1 MNVIKSING
10 FTPPIEPLSF
20 VITKS
25 DLYSD
30 STGRSA
36 ETGVLLQYPIRFG
49 VYSLALEYQGN
60 DAEIAAVE
68 NLISGSSLTVVFL
81 DNGTYMTKEMY
92 PSDRENTTEKII
104 NGVGRHRL
112 SFNLIE
118 L

>member
-1 MNVIKSING
+1 LKAIKSING
-10 FTPPIEPLSF
+10 LTPPIEPLSL

-36 ETGVLLQYPIRFG
+36 ETGTLIQYPIRFG

-60 DAEIAAVE
+60 DAEIAAIE
-68 NLISGSSLTVVFL
+68 SLISGNSLTVVFL
-81 DNGTYMTKEMY
+81 DNGTYLTKQMY

-112 SFNLIE
+112 SFDLIE

>member
-1 MNVIKSING
+1 MVVIKSING
-10 FTPPIEPLSF
+10 LPPPIEPIKF

-30 STGRSA
+30 STGRSS
-36 ETGVLLQYPIRFG
+36 ETGTLLQYPIRFG
-49 VYSLALEYQGN
+49 VYSLALEYQGS
-60 DAEIAAVE
+60 DAEISAVE
-68 NLISGSSLTVVFL
+68 NLIAGSSLTVIFL
-81 DNGTYMTKEMY
+81 DNGTYVTKEMY

-104 NGVGRHRL
+104 NGIGRHRL